1 MRTIICLLGIVVIS
15 ALGQATEGATVT
27 HIGIVVRN
35 VERSARAYADLV
47 GVAPPTIEKHTPDT
61 KVALVHLS
69 NVTLELIEPTGND
82 GGTYRHFLDTR
93 GQGVHHIGLENDGI
107 EFKLLDLTSSLGLMI
122 EDSGDL
128 SRPARVTQFQNL
140 GRPTCITHLGIV
152 VRDIEG
158 SRQTLADLLDVTPP
172 TIGEFNEPN
181 GRAQYTVFNLENI
194 SIELLQ
200 QIGERSGTYAEFLNT
215 HGQRAHHIGLH
226 LRRVQDSFSM
236 AEQIAWFE
244 RHGGVMAI
252 NAGGFAYVELR
263 SKLGLFVEALPDTSN
278 DRTYPHPHD
287 VP

>member
-1 MRTIICLLGIVVIS
+1 MRTITWLMVVLVILP
-15 ALGQATEGATVT
+15 LGQVIEGATVT

-47 GVAPPTIEKHTPDT
+47 GIVPPVIEQHTTDT
-61 KVALVHLS
+61 KVARIHLS
-69 NVTLELIEPTGND
+69 NVTIELIEPIGND
-82 GGTYRHFLDTR
+82 GVPYQRFLDTR
-93 GQGVHHIGLENDGI
+93 GQGVHHIGLENDGA
-107 EFKLLDLTSSLGLMI
+107 EFKLLDLTSSLGLTI
-122 EDSGDL
+122 ENGGNV
-128 SRPARVTQFQNL
+128 SRPARVTQLPDL

-158 SRQTLADLLDVTPP
+158 SRKTLSDLLDVTPP

-181 GRAQYTVFNLENI
+181 GRAQYTVFNLDNI

-200 QIGERSGTYAEFLNT
+200 QVGEQSGTYAEFLNT

-226 LRRVQDSFSM
+226 LRRAQDSFSM
-236 AEQIAWFE
+236 AEQIAWLE
-244 RHGGVMAI
+244 QHDGTMTVNG
-252 NAGGFAYVELR
+252 GGFAYVELR